1 MTNAWQKRM
10 SFVGRMAVRHDKGYV
25 LNTRATFHERLRV
38 LFIPDNHI
46 KGSRENGCIYLIFFF
61 ACEQSLIF
69 LYKVTAREINPSTQA
84 PSRDKWGRNIMI
96 IKVVPIPYC
105 NITSWFA
112 IAMAEIR
119 TRGILREKEDCKQSI
134 NFLNTLDH
142 LVNLLTVA
150 TISIFGGHS
159 VKGRGLVWYR
169 PLNKESN

>member
-1 MTNAWQKRM
+1 
-10 SFVGRMAVRHDKGYV
+10 
-25 LNTRATFHERLRV
+25 
-38 LFIPDNHI
+38 
-46 KGSRENGCIYLIFFF
+46 
-61 ACEQSLIF
+61 
-69 LYKVTAREINPSTQA
+69 
-84 PSRDKWGRNIMI
+84 MI

-119 TRGILREKEDCKQSI
+119 TRRIFREKEDCKQSI

-159 VKGRGLVWYR
+159 VKGRGLV
-169 PLNKESN
+169 